1 MVGLLLLLAF
11 LALAYLMFSGRLAA
25 MVALPLLALIVTII
39 AGLPYYYH
47 EALQPNL
54 LEAQEFQRQLTFLG
68 RLKYAFGSTLHLAV
82 SVVIK
87 DGVTKLAAAIM
98 TVMLGG
104 LFGQLL
110 KRSGVADT
118 LVRRVAELAG
128 DNTFAVSY
136 VLSLAVAFLFT
147 TLGGLGSVIM
157 VANITFPVLLSL
169 GMPPV
174 VVGCQFLVAMC
185 FGGVFNLVNW
195 QLYLKVLEMDVATVA
210 SFAVPFGF
218 CYLIIM
224 TVFTYVE
231 CKRAKLPVSPRALQ
245 VVIALG
251 VLIACALYLFRSNPT
266 YAKGILDPIKD
277 GFVFALL
284 LSFFLPIKG
293 SEKSPSIMALVSPA
307 VPILLVVLCGIDI
320 NAAFVVGIL
329 FLLRF
334 SGAKNYSRLLIQSA
348 IEGIQAVAPAIAVMM
363 GIGMVVVAVWQKPV
377 SESLTPIIKFV
388 LPTSK
393 VGFVL
398 FFGCLAPMALYRG
411 PLNIWG
417 MGSGLLK
424 LVQATGLIATKQIMA
439 AFMSTGQIQ
448 GVCDPTNTHNVWVAN
463 QLKVETSDILK
474 RTLPYMWTLA
484 FMGLLL
490 GVYVK

>member
-1 MVGLLLLLAF
+1 MVGLLLLIAF
-11 LALAYLMFSGRLAA
+11 LVLAYLMFSGRLAA
-25 MVALPLLALIVTII
+25 MVALPLLALIVTTI
-39 AGLPYYYH
+39 AGLPFYYGK
-47 EALQPNL
+47 AAADLTL
-54 LEAQEFQRQLTFLG
+54 LAKI
-68 RLKYAFGSTLHLAV
+68 KYAFANTLYLAV
-82 SVVIK
+82 SVVMK
-87 DGVTKLAAAIM
+87 NGVTKLAAAIM

-110 KRSGVADT
+110 RRAGVADT

-169 GMPPV
+169 GMPPL

-195 QLYLKVLEMDVATVA
+195 QLYLKVLEMEVADVAA
-210 SFAVPFGF
+210 FAVPFGF

-224 TVFTYVE
+224 TIFTYVE
-231 CKRAKLPVSPRALQ
+231 CKRARLPVSSRAIQ
-245 VVIALG
+245 VVVAIGIVIAGL
-251 VLIACALYLFRSNPT
+251 LFLFSTNPT
-266 YAKGILDPIKD
+266 YAKGVLSPLRDA
-277 GFVFALL
+277 FVFILL
-284 LSFFLPIKG
+284 LSFFFPIKG
-293 SEKSPSIMALVSPA
+293 SEKSPSIMALISPA
-307 VPILLVVLCGIDI
+307 VPILLVVLVGVDI

-334 SGAKNYSRLLIQSA
+334 SGAQNHSRLLIQSA
-348 IEGIQAVAPAIAVMM
+348 IEGIQSVAPAIAVMV
-363 GIGMVVVAVWQKPV
+363 GIGMVVVAVWQQPV
-377 SESLTPIIKFV
+377 SKSLTPIIRFV
-388 LPTSK
+388 LPTSNA
-393 VGFVL
+393 GYVL
-398 FFGCLAPMALYRG
+398 FFGLLAPMALYRG

-424 LVQATGLIATKQIMA
+424 LVQAAKIISTGQIMS

-474 RTLPYMWTLA
+474 RTLPYLWTLA

-490 GVYVK
+490 GIYVN